1 MDGGVMNE
9 TDNPTLAEA
18 VKAAIEASPVLKAS
32 NVEIV
37 KIRTAFDIE
46 NNRNRVRAEIVF
58 DIR

>member
-1 MDGGVMNE
+1 MNE